1 MRPYRNV
8 MELLVEQQLDAMAP
22 ALHCCLCPICRND
35 MIAYALN
42 QLPPHYVVSDQGE
55 LYLKAMALDSQPATD
70 LITAITLAV
79 RVVSANPRHPAQP
92 PLSPPQTAFASDP
105 PPIV

>member
-8 MELLVEQQLDAMAP
+8 MEILVEQQLDAMAP
-22 ALHCCLCPICRND
+22 TLHCCMCPVCRND

-79 RVVSANPRHPAQP
+79 RIVSSNPRHTIQP
-92 PLSPPQTAFASDP
+92 SFTTPETAYTSESPHN
-105 PPIV
+105 V